1 MSVVVR
7 LNDGTDYKLGDEEGK
22 QVGYNVLPGG
32 GIAIVVKPNGDTL
45 WVQRE
50 FSPSGYQWV
59 EGTRW
64 GGELSKQAGAD
75 GKIEFTGRP
84 RASIVV

>member
-7 LNDGTDYKLGDEEGK
+7 LTDGTDYKLADEADK
-22 QVGYNVLPGG
+22 KVAYNVLPGG
-32 GIAIVVKPNGDTL
+32 GVAIVVKPSDGQL
-45 WVQRE
+45 SVQRE

-64 GGELSKQAGAD
+64 GGELGKQAGVD
-75 GKIEFTGRP
+75 GKLEFTSGSRG
-84 RASIVV
+84 AIIV